1 MTFLELENL
10 SKYFG
15 RATAVENINLAVDQ
29 GEFLTLLGPSGC
41 GKTTILRM
49 IAGFET
55 PSAGRILLDG
65 EDITGRGANKR
76 PMGMVFQSYALFPHM
91 NAEQN
96 IAFGMHIQ
104 KVSKER
110 IKERCAEL
118 LELVGLADKG
128 QSYPHQLSG
137 GQQQRVALARALAVE
152 PKVLLLDE
160 PLSALDAKVRV
171 SLRNEIRRIQQQL
184 KMTAI
189 YVTHDQEEALAI
201 SDRIAVMARGSIEQL
216 DYPEEIYSHPRTIF
230 AATFVGNSNQFRGT
244 LTSTSEGIF
253 TDGQHTL
260 HVPPATHLLDEARVL
275 VLVRP
280 EGVTLHNAEP
290 RDHEQYTSPADNQIA
305 GVIELRTFLGPFTRF
320 HVRVNEQTTL
330 TADIPSQQARA
341 FAGAQNVIVSFPS
354 TACQVL
360 LLEQSGT
367 EQEEQERLLAV
378 PEEL

>member
-1 MTFLELENL
+1 MAFLELEHI

-15 RATAVENINLAVDQ
+15 RNTAVEQINLAVER

-49 IAGFET
+49 IAGFEV
-55 PSAGRILLDG
+55 PSEGYILLDG
-65 EDITGRGANKR
+65 EDITQRAASKR

-91 NAEQN
+91 TAEQN
-96 IAFGMHIQ
+96 IAFGMSIKHLP
-104 KVSKER
+104 KETIR
-110 IKERCAEL
+110 KRCTEL
-118 LELVGLADKG
+118 LELVGLGDKG
-128 QSYPHQLSG
+128 RSYPHQLSG

-201 SDRIAVMARGSIEQL
+201 SDRIAVMAKGHIEQL
-216 DYPEEIYSHPRTIF
+216 DQPEEIYSNPRTIF
-230 AATFVGNSNQFRGT
+230 AASFVGSSNQFRGK
-244 LTSTSEGIF
+244 LESASQGLF
-253 TDGQHTL
+253 RVADHLL
-260 HVPPATHLLDEARVL
+260 HVPPAPTLKDGDAVL

-280 EGVTLHNAEP
+280 EEVTLQGTDAQNDANSNTTGNH
-290 RDHEQYTSPADNQIA
+290 IA

-320 HVRVNEQTTL
+320 HVRTEQGASL
-330 TADIPSQQARA
+330 TADIPSQQARDHFVA
-341 FAGAQNVIVSFPS
+341 QHVILSFAPE
-354 TACQVL
+354 ACQVL
-360 LLEQSGT
+360 PLDAEEAKLLKQAEV
-367 EQEEQERLLAV
+367 EAV
-378 PEEL
+378 